1 MDNTDVC
8 GLLKGVD
15 LFSELTEEQLG
26 LLANLVVVQ
35 DFNRDE
41 TVVLEGD
48 CSMKALYLI
57 ASAKSYR
64 IEPGITVSRSIMH
77 LGLLVFLSKSTLLS
91 LGSL

>member
-1 MDNTDVC
+1 MDSNVC

-41 TVVLEGD
+41 TVQ
-48 CSMKALYLI
+48 
-57 ASAKSYR
+57 
-64 IEPGITVSRSIMH
+64 SR
-77 LGLLVFLSKSTLLS
+77 
-91 LGSL
+91 